1 MELKNALVQI
11 DEIRAQ
17 MAKTQVFRGYRSATA
32 AVSAVLAVLAG
43 LVQASYLPE
52 PTRHPMTYV
61 ILWTSAAGL
70 SLLVV
75 GAEMLMRARRLK
87 SRLQS
92 ELTMQAVEQFMPAL
106 VAGGVLA
113 YVVPTYA
120 PESMGMLPGLWLMV
134 FGLGVFASCRVLPRA
149 TFWIGAFYLLAGV
162 LCLLLARG
170 PYTLWPGAMGIP
182 FAVGQILAA
191 GVLYVSLERR
201 HGE

>member
-17 MAKTQVFRGYRSATA
+17 MARTQLFRGYRSVTA

-52 PTRHPMTYV
+52 PTRHPKTYV
-61 ILWTSAAGL
+61 ILWTSVAGL
-70 SLLVV
+70 SLILV
-75 GAEMLMRARRLK
+75 GAEMVLRARRLK

-106 VAGGVLA
+106 VAGGVLG
-113 YVVPTYA
+113 YVIPTYA
-120 PESMGMLPGLWLMV
+120 PESISLLPGLWLMV
-134 FGLGVFASCRVLPRA
+134 FGLGVFSSCRVLPRA
-149 TFWIGAFYLLAGV
+149 TFWIGAYYLLAAV
-162 LCLLLARG
+162 LCLVLARG
-170 PYTLWPGAMGIP
+170 PYALCSGAMGIP
-182 FAVGQILAA
+182 FAVGQALAA
-191 GVLYVSLERR
+191 VVLYVNLERR